1 MTMTSTTS
9 YLPDLGA
16 IAAPQLPEH
25 VRFWA
30 FCARRELRFQRCAG
44 CARWR
49 HPPAPLCPH
58 CSSPELTWEP
68 APARAELFSYTV
80 VHHASSPALRD
91 RVPYNVAIVAFPE
104 LIDIRIISNVIDV
117 PPDQLSIGM
126 PLELAWQEQAPGRVL
141 PLFVR
146 ARARA

>member
-1 MTMTSTTS
+1 MTS
-9 YLPDLGA
+9 YLPDLGS
-16 IAAPQLPEH
+16 IADPQLPEH
-25 VRFWA
+25 ERFWA

-49 HPPAPLCPH
+49 HPPAPRCPH
-58 CSSPELTWEP
+58 CASPESTWEL
-68 APARAELFSYTV
+68 APTRAELFSYTV

-104 LIDIRIISNVIDV
+104 LADIRVVSNVIDV
-117 PPDQLSIGM
+117 APHDLSIGM
-126 PLELAWQEQAPGRVL
+126 ALELTWQEQAPGRVL

-146 ARARA
+146 KEEIA